1 MFTLN
6 EDLSIYA
13 TRGDIVF
20 FSVGAEDKGKP
31 HKFLPGDV
39 VRIKVFEK
47 KNAENVVL
55 QKDFPVTEITESVS
69 IFLEKDD
76 MKIGDVI
83 SKHKDYWYEVVLNDD
98 TLPQT
103 IIGYNED
110 GAKLFRLFPE
120 GDDIPPYVPEP
131 EDIPVVD
138 AELDMT
144 STHPVQNQAVARAYE
159 RLLDGYERT
168 HAAVAEIHV
177 TPQMFG
183 AIGDGEADDTEAFKA
198 MFADVASR
206 ASGSGWRSV
215 PMVYIPHGTY
225 IISEPLLNE
234 SIYDGCK
241 LVIKGDSYTN
251 TTIKV
256 AAGCSVLFP
265 NHDRYGFTQ
274 ISDIEFIGADS
285 TQTFMEVLSG
295 VTGNAQSMYFHR
307 CAWRQFHTV
316 LVLGRVK
323 TAATMTSE
331 TLISECKI
339 SNCGSAEN
347 PCELFVL
354 DNSQSVNNRFYATD
368 IESFVGKLFKYK
380 QGNAITYYQGSII
393 SFGDSVIVDGTEIDG
408 NTSAAGNQP
417 SLAMWGSR
425 FEMHDN
431 TKLLKHG
438 NAFGRL
444 MLSFNECGMGSYN
457 LNEGVIPISISSMG
471 SADIYFNRCRNAD
484 GMFCEF
490 ININSN
496 STRDIVRSRIHFND
510 CDMKPINF
518 VENSTLT
525 INGSNDYIA
534 HPEIRIEGVHY
545 NLGNTAKKQPLG
557 KHLGVVEKCL
567 LDGTTYQGLACGS
580 PTSSKTYTNDVC
592 SFVKKITLIN
602 LGNGTY
608 SGFTG
613 NKVNCA
619 IYDETDTLLGNIN
632 GIPVPSGSGEL
643 ALNKY
648 AKTLKFVFST
658 DIEYGATLP
667 VVALAEI
674 IG

>member
-1 MFTLN
+1 MFIIN
-6 EDLSIYA
+6 EDNSIYVN
-13 TRGDIVF
+13 RGDILF
-20 FSVGAEDKGKP
+20 FSVSAKEEDGTP
-31 HKFLPGDV
+31 HHFIPGDV
-39 VRIKVFEK
+39 LRIKVYGK
-47 KNAENVVL
+47 KDAETVVL
-55 QKDFPVTEITESVS
+55 EKDFPVVENAEEVEIYLDKEDT
-69 IFLEKDD
+69 
-76 MKIGDVI
+76 KIGEVI
-83 SKHKDYWYEVVLNDD
+83 SKPKDYWYEVELNPM
-98 TLPQT
+98 TAPQT
-103 IIGYNED
+103 IIGYGEE
-110 GAKLFRLFPE
+110 GACLFRLFPE
-120 GDDIPPYVPEP
+120 GADVDEPYEPAP
-131 EDIPVVD
+131 EDFPVVD
-138 AELDMT
+138 EAFDLTSPRPVANKVIAAEM
-144 STHPVQNQAVARAYE
+144 E
-159 RLLDGYERT
+159 RIKRDTAKDY
-168 HAAVAEIHV
+168 V

-183 AIGDGEADDTEAFKA
+183 AVGDGVADDTDAFES
-198 MFADVASR
+198 MFADVVSKAW
-206 ASGSGWRSV
+206 GTGWKSV
-215 PMVYIPHGTY
+215 PMVYIPSGTY
-225 IISEPLLNE
+225 IISKPLLDDDKYN
-234 SIYDGCK
+234 GCK
-241 LVIKGDSYTN
+241 LVIKGESYTN

-256 AAGCSVLFP
+256 TAGCSVLFP
-265 NHDRYGFTQ
+265 NPDRYGFTQ

-295 VTGNAQSMYFHR
+295 VTHNAQSMYFHR

-316 LVLGRVK
+316 LVLGRVAS
-323 TAATMTSE
+323 AATMTSE

-339 SNCGSAEN
+339 SNCGSADN

-354 DNSQSVNNRFYATD
+354 DNAQSVNNRFYATD
-368 IESFVGKLFKYK
+368 IESFVGTLFKYK

-417 SLAMWGSR
+417 SLAMWGCR
-425 FEMHDN
+425 FEMHGN

-457 LNEGVIPISISSMG
+457 LNEGVIPISISSMA

-490 ININSN
+490 VNINSN

-510 CDMKPINF
+510 CDMKPIDF

-525 INGSNDYIA
+525 INGSNYYIA
-534 HPEIRIEGVHY
+534 HPEIKIEGVHY
-545 NLGNTAKKQPLG
+545 NLNSTVNKAPLG
-557 KHLGVVEKCL
+557 KHLCVVEKCL
-567 LDGTTYQGLACGS
+567 LDGTTYNGIECGS

-608 SGFTG
+608 SGYTG
-613 NKVNCA
+613 SKVNCA
-619 IYDETDTLLGNIN
+619 IYDETDTLLGNIE

-643 ALNKY
+643 EVNKY

-658 DIEYGATLP
+658 DIANGATLP
-667 VVALAEI
+667 IVALAEI